1 MEKTIKPKVKKV
13 VEKAEKSEKAAKPA
27 VKKISPEKKEKYF
40 EAVGRRKTAVA
51 RVRLYTKK
59 DGIIVN
65 GKNYTDYFPLL
76 RWQKEIVAPIEKMK
90 INDKLGATIIV
101 KGSGVSAQA
110 IAVRHGISRALVKF
124 NAEFKKRLRK
134 AGYLLRDP
142 RAVERKKY
150 GRHKARRGHQWRK
163 R

>member
-1 MEKTIKPKVKKV
+1 MEKIAKPKTKKDLTH
-13 VEKAEKSEKAAKPA
+13 KKAA
-27 VKKISPEKKEKYF
+27 EKKERYF

-59 DGIIVN
+59 QGVIVN
-65 GKNYTDYFPLL
+65 DKDYKIYFPLE
-76 RWQKEIVAPIEKMK
+76 RWQKEIDAPMEKMK
-90 INDKLGATIIV
+90 IGDKLGAVIKV
-101 KGSGVSAQA
+101 KGGGISAQA

-124 NAEFKKRLRK
+124 NAEFKKRLAR
-134 AGYLLRDP
+134 AGYLTRDA
-142 RAVERKKY
+142 RTVERKKY